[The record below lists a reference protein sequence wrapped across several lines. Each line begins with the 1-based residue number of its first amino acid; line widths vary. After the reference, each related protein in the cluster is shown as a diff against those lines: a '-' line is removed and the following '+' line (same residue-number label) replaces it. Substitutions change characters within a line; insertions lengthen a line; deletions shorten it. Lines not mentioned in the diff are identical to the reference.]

1 MTQDHPDLTDNQP
14 SAAVTVLLCR
24 AIGTAIICA
33 VAWDPAQDGS
43 GQRIRPVWNQ
53 AGGPTMVDEI
63 PDRQGLPEAADT
75 LAPPAADAGP
85 ETTDAGPV
93 SPPRD
98 SAAPSTGTIPTP
110 TAAVTPTSPAV
121 DASGLGTFGT
131 PVPGPVVPGPDYS
144 AAGVP
149 SLDYVRDKIESRYAH
164 SLGATELA
172 EGIPE
177 VKSFE
182 DQAAKREEA
191 ARDKLEEIRRS
202 LRGGS
207 SS

>member
-1 MTQDHPDLTDNQP
+1 MSRTEQYRDGGRPSQDDRQGDQHRR
-14 SAAVTVLLCR
+14 SV
-24 AIGTAIICA
+24 
-33 VAWDPAQDGS
+33 GS
-43 GQRIRPVWNQ
+43 DQWIRQ
-53 AGGPTMVDEI
+53 EGPTMVDEI
-63 PDRQGLPEAADT
+63 PDEQAQAEPADT
-75 LAPPAADAGP
+75 LAAPVEDAAQEAS
-85 ETTDAGPV
+85 DAGPV
-93 SPPRD
+93 SSVRD
-98 SAAPSTGTIPTP
+98 GAAPFTGAIPTP

-131 PVPGPVVPGPDYS
+131 PVSGPAVPGSDYS

-149 SLDYVRDKIESRYAH
+149 SLDYVRDKIEGRYAH

-182 DQAAKREEA
+182 EQAAKREEA

-202 LRGGS
+202 MRGGS
-207 SS
+207 TS